1 MERPYRII
9 FPEPRW
15 PWLHTALRILFTG
28 LLIWAFSVGSSPL
41 SFGIGALLGVV
52 DALALLLAYELAI
65 RDLSSGWISAGIY
78 TLIGASLIGYGAW
91 LATRP
96 PPPTGPLLPAREA
109 TPDASCAE
117 KVGPK
122 TLVMAFSTDRTVGTG
137 PGPFYP
143 FNVDEC
149 SVMALRRVG
158 KGLMVNAYF
167 YDFNGDVAF
176 TINDNV
182 YAPTMPLQLRQF
194 RPDPHSIVVLDRFD
208 QEVLYVR
215 YLNPNA
221 VRIRGRFLCGTAPQ
235 AVIHDDAIL
244 VGGVRI
250 SGAYFGQRPARGH
263 VCATIKAGVQGIAIS
278 GR

>member
-52 DALALLLAYELAI
+52 NALALLLAYELAI

-122 TLVMAFSTDRTVGTG
+122 TLVMAFSTDR
-137 PGPFYP
+137 
-143 FNVDEC
+143 
-149 SVMALRRVG
+149 
-158 KGLMVNAYF
+158 
-167 YDFNGDVAF
+167 DVAC

-182 YAPTMPLQLRQF
+182 YAPTMPLQLRPF

-263 VCATIKAGVQGIAIS
+263 VCATVKAGASGIAIT
-278 GR
+278 GP